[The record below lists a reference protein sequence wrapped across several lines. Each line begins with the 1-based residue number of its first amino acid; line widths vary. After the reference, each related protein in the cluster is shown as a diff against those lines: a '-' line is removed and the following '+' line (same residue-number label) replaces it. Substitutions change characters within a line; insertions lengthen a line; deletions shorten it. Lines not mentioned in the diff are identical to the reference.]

1 MDTLKRKANI
11 MLLVNLSKVCKDF
24 GGNPIFWEIDAEIME
39 GERIGLVGEN
49 GGGKS
54 TLFKLLAGLDTPTE
68 GVISRRR
75 NLTIGYL
82 AQEADPGQSHKTVF
96 EAVSEVTQELVDLP
110 LMLSQLEARMA
121 DPGVASDPELMTEI
135 LNEYGKAQER
145 FEALGGYTLEHK
157 VEAVLHGLGFGPD
170 WYDIEV
176 GMLSGGEKKLVNL
189 ARILIKMPDLLLL
202 DEPDNHLDLEA
213 KAWLEQY
220 IQSYQGTVMIISHDR
235 QLLDRAVKKIF
246 ELEDGRISSY
256 AGNYSY
262 YFEERQRRLQ
272 KQYELYTLQQDEI
285 KRLEGVWRQYQGWSK
300 VNDKFATKAEDTLKR
315 IERIKK
321 DAVNKPILM
330 RDKIKV
336 NLDADRSGKKV
347 LEIQGLSKAYDG
359 RVLFQP
365 FDFTMLYGER
375 VGIVGANGSGK
386 TTLLKTMLDIL
397 PADSGTVKIGASV
410 VSGYYAQEQET
421 LPFDSTPLD
430 FIRRIKPMNEPQ
442 TISFLSGLLFSYD
455 DIRTPIHRLSGGEK
469 SRLQIARL
477 MLTDANFLLLDEP
490 TNNLDIASV
499 EVLEAALQEFEGT
512 VLTVSHDRYFLDK
525 IVTKILAIEEDGTVR
540 TYPGN
545 FSYYYEKRHAYP
557 T

>member
-1 MDTLKRKANI
+1 
-11 MLLVNLSKVCKDF
+11 MLLVNFSKVSKDY
-24 GGNPIFWEIDAEIME
+24 GGNPVFQDIDLEIIE

-54 TLFKLLAGLDTPTE
+54 TLFKLIAGLEDPTGG
-68 GVISRRR
+68 GVSRRR

-82 AQEADPGQSHKTVF
+82 WQEVDPGQSHKTVF
-96 EAVSEVTQELVDLP
+96 EAVSEVTQELVALP
-110 LMLSQLEARMA
+110 LMLSELEAKMA
-121 DPGVASDPELMTEI
+121 DPDVAGDEDALTAI
-135 LNEYGKAQER
+135 LEEYGKAQER

-220 IQSYQGTVMIISHDR
+220 IQSYPGTVMIISHDR

-246 ELEDGRISSY
+246 ELEDGKISVY
-256 AGNYSY
+256 TGNYSY
-262 YFEERQRRLQ
+262 YFEERQRRLL
-272 KQYELYTLQQDEI
+272 KQYELYTVQHDEI
-285 KRLEGVWRQYQGWSK
+285 KRLEASMHRLKGWAK
-300 VNDKFATKAEDTLKR
+300 LNDKLANRAEDMVKR
-315 IERIKK
+315 IERARQE
-321 DAVNKPILM
+321 AVDKPILT

-347 LEIQGLSKAYDG
+347 LEVKGLSKSYDG
-359 RVLFQP
+359 RVLFEP
-365 FDFTMLYGER
+365 FDFTLIYGER

-386 TTLLKTMLDIL
+386 TTLLKTMMDML
-397 PADSGTVKIGASV
+397 PADSGLVKIGASV
-410 VSGYYAQEQET
+410 VVGYYAQEQET
-421 LPFDSTPLD
+421 LPFESTPLD
-430 FIRRIKPMNEPQ
+430 FIRRLKAMNEPQ
-442 TISFLSGLLFSYD
+442 AISFLHGLLFSYE
-455 DIRTPIHRLSGGEK
+455 DIHTPIRRLSGGEK
-469 SRLQIARL
+469 SRLQLARL

-499 EVLEAALQEFEGT
+499 EVLEAALEEFDGT
-512 VLTVSHDRYFLDK
+512 ILTVSHDRYYLDK
-525 IVTKILAIEEDGTVR
+525 IVTKILAIGDDGRVR
-540 TYPGN
+540 LYPGN
-545 FSYYYEKRHAYP
+545 FSYYFERRHLE
-557 T
+557 

>member
-1 MDTLKRKANI
+1 
-11 MLLVNLSKVCKDF
+11 MLLVNFSKVSKDF
-24 GGNPIFWEIDAEIME
+24 GGNAIFQDIDLEIIE

-54 TLFKLLAGLDTPTE
+54 TLFKLIAGIEDPTN

-82 AQEADPGQSHKTVF
+82 WQEADPGQSHKTVF
-96 EAVSEVTQELVDLP
+96 EAVSEVTQELVSLP
-110 LMLSQLEARMA
+110 GMLSELEAKMA
-121 DPGVASDPELMTEI
+121 DPDIAGDENALMAVLE
-135 LNEYGKAQER
+135 EYGKAQER

-202 DEPDNHLDLEA
+202 DEPDNHLDLDA

-220 IQSYQGTVMIISHDR
+220 IQSYPGTVMIISHDR

-246 ELEDGRISSY
+246 ELEDGKISVY

-285 KRLEGVWRQYQGWSK
+285 KRLEGVWRQYQGWAK
-300 VNDKFATKAEDTLKR
+300 LNDKFATKAEDTLKR
-315 IERIKK
+315 IERIKREG
-321 DAVNKPILM
+321 VNKPILL

-336 NLDADRSGKKV
+336 NLDSDRSGKKV
-347 LEIQGLSKAYDG
+347 LEVKSLTKGYEG
-359 RVLFQP
+359 RTLFQP
-365 FDFTMLYGER
+365 FDLTILYGER

-386 TTLLKTMLDIL
+386 TTLLRTMLDLL
-397 PADSGTVKIGASV
+397 PADAGDVKIGASV
-410 VSGYYAQEQET
+410 IAGYYAQEQET
-421 LPFDSTPLD
+421 LPFESTPLE
-430 FIRRIKPMNEPQ
+430 FVRRIKPMSEPQ
-442 TISFLSGLLFSYD
+442 AIAFLSGLLFSYD
-455 DIRTPIHRLSGGEK
+455 DIRTPIQRLSGGEK
-469 SRLQIARL
+469 SRLQLARFVV
-477 MLTDANFLLLDEP
+477 TDANFLLLDEP

-525 IVTKILAIEEDGTVR
+525 IVNT
-540 TYPGN
+540 
-545 FSYYYEKRHAYP
+545 
-557 T
+557 

>member
-1 MDTLKRKANI
+1 
-11 MLLVNLSKVCKDF
+11 MLLVNFSKVSKDF
-24 GGNPIFWEIDAEIME
+24 GGNSVFRDIDLEIME

-54 TLFKLLAGLDTPTE
+54 TLFKLLAGKEDPTS

-75 NLTIGYL
+75 NLTTGYL
-82 AQEADPGQSHKTVF
+82 FQEADPDQSSKTIF

-110 LMLSQLEARMA
+110 GILGELEARMA
-121 DPGVASDPELMTEI
+121 DPAVAADPDELTRV
-135 LNEYGKAQER
+135 LAEYGRAQER
-145 FEALGGYTLEHK
+145 FEALGGYTNEHK
-157 VEAVLHGLGFGPD
+157 VEAVLHGLGFGPA
-170 WYDIEV
+170 WYDVEV
-176 GMLSGGEKKLVNL
+176 GSLSGGEKKLVNL
-189 ARILIKMPDLLLL
+189 ARILIRMPDLLLL

-220 IQSYQGTVMIISHDR
+220 IQSYPGTVLIISHDR

-262 YFEERQRRLQ
+262 YFEERRRRLQ

-347 LEIQGLSKAYDG
+347 LEIQGLSKVYDG

-365 FDFTMLYGER
+365 FGFTMLYGER

-410 VSGYYAQEQET
+410 VAGYYAQEQET

-525 IVTKILAIEEDGTVR
+525 IVTKILAIEEDGKVR
-540 TYPGN
+540 MYPGN